1 MLSGFDN
8 AFSLENGIGINIGP
22 IGVVVFEEDGG
33 YRAIDTSTLDEATQE
48 KVAWGNLYPQAL
60 PKYLPADFEV
70 IEDNPVYDEKAVV
83 EETYEPYLTEGIIED
98 PWISLD
104 DVDMYSEYA
113 TAVTDF
119 FESQQALFIS
129 GEQDIDDDATWQAY
143 VDGLESLGLSEYLR
157 MKGVETV
164 LE

>member
-1 MLSGFDN
+1 
-8 AFSLENGIGINIGP
+8 
-22 IGVVVFEEDGG
+22 
-33 YRAIDTSTLDEATQE
+33 
-48 KVAWGNLYPQAL
+48 
-60 PKYLPADFEV
+60 
-70 IEDNPVYDEKAVV
+70 
-83 EETYEPYLTEGIIED
+83 
-98 PWISLD
+98 
-104 DVDMYSEYA
+104 MYSEYA
-113 TAVTDF
+113 TAIQDF

>member
-1 MLSGFDN
+1 
-8 AFSLENGIGINIGP
+8 
-22 IGVVVFEEDGG
+22 
-33 YRAIDTSTLDEATQE
+33 
-48 KVAWGNLYPQAL
+48 
-60 PKYLPADFEV
+60 
-70 IEDNPVYDEKAVV
+70 
-83 EETYEPYLTEGIIED
+83 
-98 PWISLD
+98 
-104 DVDMYSEYA
+104 MYSEYA